1 MFGWRA
7 RIGLVSPGTSGVH
20 TSALEM
26 EMLAPEGV
34 LFVSRFL
41 DGPRSLGLDDLRAML
56 PQIGPAAQAIAA
68 TPDVDVVLAAGA
80 PIVLANGPQRVI
92 DTITEATGL
101 PATTNV
107 SSIVAGLRRLGLGRV
122 VVVTPYYPDEVVELV
137 REFLEAEG
145 VEIVSM
151 LGGSGVDFGRHKD
164 VSPQQTYR
172 SAKRAFL
179 SAGNA
184 DGLVLVGGGAPLHEV
199 IDVLETDIG
208 KPVIANNFAAL
219 WNALAMAHVREPIE
233 GYGVLLTC
241 V

>member
-7 RIGLVSPGTSGVH
+7 RIGLISPATSGVH

-56 PQIGPAAQAIAA
+56 PQVAPAARAIAA
-68 TPDVDVVLAAGA
+68 TPDVDLILAAGA
-80 PIVLANGPQRVI
+80 PIVLANGS
-92 DTITEATGL
+92 DTIIRTIADATGL

-107 SSIVAGLRRLGLGRV
+107 ASIVAGLRRLGVGRV
-122 VVVTPYYPDEVVELV
+122 AVVTPYYPDEIVELV
-137 REFLEAEG
+137 RAYLEAEAI
-145 VEIVSM
+145 EIVSV
-151 LGGSGVDFGRHKD
+151 LGGSGVDFGSHKD

-172 SAKRAFL
+172 NAKRAFL
-179 SAGNA
+179 AS
-184 DGLVLVGGGAPLHEV
+184 DGAEALVIVGGGAPLHEV
-199 IDVLETDIG
+199 IGVLEQDIG
-208 KPVIANNFAAL
+208 APVVANNFAAL

-233 GYGVLLTC
+233 GYGSLLTC